1 MSTIK
6 KTVQADKIFETE
18 RYLVLLQKKKHLK
31 QNALKEKTW
40 GESWENYSC

>member
-18 RYLVLLQKKKHLK
+18 RYLVLLEKKHLK
-31 QNALKEKTW
+31 QNAMKEKTW